1 MKKLLLILIVT
12 LLTGMQVK
20 AAIINPGFAW
30 PNSHSDSEPAL
41 QQTALQN
48 SDSLISALLPLI
60 NSDSILSYIK
70 HLQGYGT
77 RFSLSPNH
85 KEIALWLQTKLQ
97 SFGYASVVL
106 DSFQVTEEW
115 PFYSGIFVTTWQ
127 YNVVADL
134 TGSANPEIHY
144 ITGGHY
150 DSAILFGDPY
160 IACPGADDN
169 ASGVAAA
176 LEIARVLKIQNF
188 DPLSTIRFVLFASE
202 ELGTN
207 GSNYYVAEALD
218 ADEPIPM
225 MINMDMIAHEPADT
239 GWMLHLHA
247 YKGSEWLS
255 AFTQEMAEAHTSLSA
270 RITTSN
276 EEVGSDSDPFFTA
289 GFPVIFLQ
297 EDNFSTDYHTL
308 NDVDSNLNIPY
319 CAEITRLAC
328 SMLIRASSIPSRV
341 NFRIYN
347 PGDGQSLT
355 PVWERN
361 PEANIA
367 GYNVYIGTSS
377 LVYDTM
383 FYTTDTLF
391 NLTGLQSGTI
401 YYIAVTAVNTM
412 GAEGLSHELSD
423 IPADATMNQG
433 ILIIDD
439 SEGGYYNPT
448 DAKIDTYY
456 RSLCSTFDVTEY
468 DATANGP
475 VDLTDLAPYSSVIW
489 HINLPIPVSALQ
501 ASLPEIIQYLEL
513 GGNILFTLFQPT
525 RMFTGTAVFP
535 AVHRK
540 NSFLYEMAGIDSS
553 FYSSSSAFIRAQPLN
568 AAYPLLKVDTLKT
581 IPPNDHHLQYTD
593 AIFPVDPSDA
603 IYAFDTDY
611 DSLSQQALMKG
622 NPIGVAYNG
631 NGFHTVTLSFPLYYI
646 DSVEA
651 QTFMHYVLEDIFG
664 EIPSGL
670 ETYPPAVSGITIF
683 PNPSNGKINIRLV
696 PGMKSPQRITLSD
709 ISGRC
714 VYESTQFTGV
724 LDVGYLKSGLYF
736 LSLYGENSV
745 AQLRVLIVK

>member
-1 MKKLLLILIVT
+1 MKKYFLILMVT
-12 LLTGMQVK
+12 LFTGFQVN
-20 AAIINPGFAW
+20 ATLNNPGFALKNIYSGSN
-30 PNSHSDSEPAL
+30 PEL
-41 QQTALQN
+41 QQTALQDN
-48 SDSLISALLPLI
+48 DSLISALLPLI
-60 NSDSILSYIK
+60 SSDSISSYIM

-97 SFGYASVVL
+97 SFGYAGVVL
-106 DSFQVTEEW
+106 DSFQITEEW

-127 YNVVADL
+127 YNVIADL
-134 TGSANPEIHY
+134 NGSTNPEIHY

-150 DSAILFGDPY
+150 DSAILSGDSY
-160 IACPGADDN
+160 LACPGADDN

-176 LEIARVLKIQNF
+176 LEIARVLKAQSF
-188 DPLSTIRFVLFASE
+188 EPLSTIRFILFASE

-207 GSNYYVAEALD
+207 GSNYYVTEALD

-225 MINMDMIAHEPADT
+225 MINMDMIAHEPSDT

-255 AFTQEMAEAHTSLSA
+255 QFTQEMAENHTSLSV

-276 EEVGSDSDPFFTA
+276 ESVGSDSDPFFTA

-297 EDNFSTDYHTL
+297 EDNFSPYYHTL
-308 NDVDSNLNIPY
+308 NDVDSNLNFPY
-319 CAEITRLAC
+319 CAETARLAC
-328 SMLIRASSIPSRV
+328 AMLIRAASVPGLV

-347 PGDGQSLT
+347 PGNGHSLT

-391 NLTGLQSGTI
+391 NLTGLQSGTL
-401 YYIAVTAVNTM
+401 YYIVVTAVNTN
-412 GAEGLSHELSD
+412 GAEGVSHELTD
-423 IPADATMNQG
+423 IPAEASMNQG
-433 ILIIDD
+433 ILIVDD
-439 SEGGYYNPT
+439 SEGAYYNPSET
-448 DAKIDTYY
+448 KIDAYY

-501 ASLPEIIQYLEL
+501 ASLPEIRQYLEL

-525 RMFTGTAVFP
+525 RMFTGTAIFP
-535 AVHRK
+535 AIHRK

-568 AAYPLLKVDTLKT
+568 AAYPLLQVDTLKT

-611 DSLSQQALMKG
+611 DSLSQQAIMKG

-646 DSVEA
+646 DSLEA
-651 QTFMHYVLEDIFG
+651 QTFMHYVLEEIFG
-664 EIPSGL
+664 EVPSGI
-670 ETYPPAVSGITIF
+670 EANSPAVSGITIF
-683 PNPSNGKINIRLV
+683 PNPSTGKINIRLA
-696 PGMKSPQRITLSD
+696 PGMKSPQRITLND

-714 VYESTQFTGV
+714 VFESNQFTVV

-745 AQLRVLIVK
+745 AQLRVVIVK